1 MPGHIHR
8 PLVPACVGTVVIG
21 VCQIYRVLW
30 RASQRQADILRI
42 VAEWRNEIEWACKE
56 AEQIA
61 SLVAYTPQLLLESA
75 KSQGIRSI
83 ESTVQ
88 NMGRLVLGMYVGK

>member
-61 SLVAYTPQLLLESA
+61 LLVAYTPQLLLESA
-75 KSQGIRSI
+75 KSQGIWSI

-88 NMGRLVLGMYVGK
+88 NVGRLVLGMYVGK